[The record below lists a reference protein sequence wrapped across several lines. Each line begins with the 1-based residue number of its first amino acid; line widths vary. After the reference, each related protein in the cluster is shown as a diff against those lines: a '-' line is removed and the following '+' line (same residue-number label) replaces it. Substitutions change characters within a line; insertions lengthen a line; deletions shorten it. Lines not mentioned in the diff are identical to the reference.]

1 MDWVLIEKEV
11 RIHPNYVSSM
21 RTKNIHAV
29 SSKVESK
36 GFTLIE
42 LLVVIAIIAILAGML
57 LPALSKAKSKA
68 QTSAC
73 KANLKQIGNATIMYQ
88 SDNKD
93 GLPYAQL
100 RWRAG
105 TALVWSDLLYTYLEV
120 PGGETY
126 NQLRAW
132 EPQRGQGGRRTDN
145 PQKDGFKSLRCAGT
159 AFPQS
164 DTRFPQAKISYAMP
178 RHSMTF
184 STHSYLARAQNN
196 WPPSVDN
203 NCGVGV
209 NWRRDSNTAGWD
221 TRDSNMSVNPQ
232 NQGAVTGGMI
242 QDSIGTAIF
251 TERHRQ
257 EMAQGSLDYPYI
269 DKGSQHVVGTS
280 TRNDYLRYDIF
291 QNGLY
296 NTVFADGHAEAYK
309 RDGML
314 GKGDVPGGSREG
326 SPSVD
331 RQSGAWTIVPT
342 D

>member
-1 MDWVLIEKEV
+1 MKTTN
-11 RIHPNYVSSM
+11 IHPRSAEIL
-21 RTKNIHAV
+21 K
-29 SSKVESK
+29 K

-93 GLPYAQL
+93 GLPYAQM
-100 RWRAG
+100 RWRSG

-126 NQLRAW
+126 NGLRPW
-132 EPQRGQGGRRTDN
+132 EPRRGQGGRRTDPAN
-145 PQKDGFKSLRCAGT
+145 LMIDGYKSLKCAGT
-159 AFPQS
+159 TFPMS
-164 DTRFPQAKISYAMP
+164 DTRFPKAKISYAMP
-178 RHSMTF
+178 RHSMHNAN
-184 STHSYLARAQNN
+184 HSYLATKGSN
-196 WPPSVDN
+196 WPPAVDN
-203 NCGVGV
+203 NTGVGLE
-209 NWRRDSNTAGWD
+209 WRRDNGNSASWD
-221 TRDSNMSVNPQ
+221 NRDSNMSVNPS
-232 NQGAVTGGMI
+232 NQAAVTGGMI
-242 QDSIGTAIF
+242 QDSVGTAIF

-257 EMAQGSLDYPYI
+257 EMMQGCLNYPYI
-269 DKGSQHVVGTS
+269 DKAAQHVVGTTS
-280 TRNDYLRYDIF
+280 RNDWLRYDVF

-296 NTVFADGHAEAYK
+296 NTVFADGHAEAFK

-314 GKGDVPGGSREG
+314 GGGDTPGGTREG
-326 SPSVD
+326 NPHVNY
-331 RQSGAWTIVPT
+331 QSGAWTIVPT